1 MDFEL
6 FQPDEKGVI
15 ARITPNNFRRSVA
28 YVAIALL
35 GALFLLLALNGG
47 MATIWIAVLFL
58 LGLGSLYLAETLRRA
73 SAVTL
78 EFTTQEVRDSSGRVL
93 CTLAE
98 IEKVE
103 RGAFA
108 LKPSN
113 GFSIVLKAKAPFAW
127 APGLWWRMGKRIG
140 VGGVVS
146 AGQAKAFAEAIQTRV
161 V

>member
-15 ARITPNNFRRSVA
+15 ARITPNNFRRTVA

-47 MATIWIAVLFL
+47 MATIWIAVLFV
-58 LGLGSLYLAETLRRA
+58 LGLGSLYLAEMLRRA

-78 EFTTQEVRDSSGRVL
+78 EVTTQEVRDSSGRVL
-93 CTLAE
+93 CALAE
-98 IEKVE
+98 VQKVE

-113 GFSIVLKAKAPFAW
+113 GFSIVLKSKAPFAW
-127 APGLWWRMGKRIG
+127 APGLWWRMGNRIG